1 MTDTVPITGAQ
12 AVAEAMRQIEP
23 DVVAAYPIT
32 PQTPIVEGFAKFVA
46 DGIVKT
52 EMVRVESEHSAM
64 SAVVGAAYAGARS
77 MTATSS
83 AGLAL
88 MFEILGVASG
98 LRTPIVMPVANRALS
113 APLNIHCDHS
123 DTMGA
128 RDMGWMQIYAENA
141 QEAYEDVLLALK
153 LAEHEDV
160 LLPIMS
166 CMDGFITSHGVE
178 NVTLY
183 DDEVIKKYAGE
194 YNFRYNLLKHKDPIT
209 VGPIELTDYLFETK
223 RQQVEA
229 MDNVFGVLPKLSKEL
244 SKITDKEFDV
254 VEEYKTDDAD
264 AIILTMSSA
273 AGTAK
278 TVVDSMRKEGKK
290 VGLLKL
296 RMFRP
301 FPYARIKSVLEG
313 KGAVAVLDRAFSYGA
328 SAPIYSDVKCA
339 LYDSDDKPKLQSYVF
354 GIGGR
359 DISDYHIRAVFEKLL
374 EGKVTEGED
383 YINLRE

>member
-1 MTDTVPITGAQ
+1 MSRVRPLTGAG
-12 AVAEAMRQIEP
+12 AVAEAMRQIDP

-32 PQTPIVEGFAKFVA
+32 PQSPIVEAFAKFVA
-46 DGIVKT
+46 DGRVKA
-52 EMVRVESEHSAM
+52 EMIRVESEHSAL
-64 SAVVGAAYAGARS
+64 SAVVGSAYAGARS

-88 MFEILGVASG
+88 MHEVLGVASG
-98 LRTPIVMPVANRALS
+98 LRAPIVMAIANRALS

-123 DTMGA
+123 DTMSA
-128 RDMGWMQIYAENA
+128 REMGWIQIYAENA
-141 QEAYEDVLLALK
+141 QEAYENILLSVR
-153 LAEHEDV
+153 LAEHKDV
-160 LLPIMS
+160 LTPVMS

-178 NVTLY
+178 NVNIY
-183 DDEVIKKYAGE
+183 EDDVVSRFIGE
-194 YNFRYNLLKHKDPIT
+194 YRFPFNLLDYKHPIT

-229 MDNVFGVLPKLSKEL
+229 MKNVPKVLPGIAKEL
-244 SKITDKEFDV
+244 SKITGSKFDV
-254 VEEYKTDDAD
+254 VEEYKTKDAD
-264 AIILTMSSA
+264 VVVVTMSSV

-278 TVVDSMRKEGKK
+278 TVVDKMRKKDKK

-301 FPYARIKSVLEG
+301 FPYRRVASVLDG
-313 KGAVAVLDRAFSYGA
+313 TKAVAVLDRAFSYGA
-328 SAPIYSDVKCA
+328 HAPIYSDVLNA
-339 LYDSDDKPKLQSYVF
+339 LFDLKSKPKIQSYVF

-359 DISDYHIRAVFEKLL
+359 DISDFHIEAVFERLL
-374 EGKVTEGED
+374 RGDITGKEE